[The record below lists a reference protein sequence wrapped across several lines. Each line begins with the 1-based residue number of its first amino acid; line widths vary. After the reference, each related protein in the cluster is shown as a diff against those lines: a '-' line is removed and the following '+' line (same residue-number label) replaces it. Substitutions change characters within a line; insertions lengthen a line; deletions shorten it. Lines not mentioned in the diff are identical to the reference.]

1 MRAFRNTKRRTTQQI
16 MQSLGVAK
24 GGDDTQFQIECENYK
39 KSISDIKALQA
50 AIKNHLKL
58 LQGFYNSSSTIS
70 GHLQKFLSSSDF
82 DETINKYSSLQRDLE
97 KIQVASIERTYQEK
111 IISALDEILWQV
123 PEIEEQIKQRKGLL
137 LDYNAHLRKYET
149 AKTALAALTSSGEH
163 TGSNGGGL
171 FSRRKNENELADDVL
186 TRKMKLDQ
194 AEMAVTTVT
203 DWLRKK
209 FQDLEDQI
217 EAGDILRNPLS
228 ALAACE
234 YHLSNEISSRYNEMK
249 HMIPL
254 AGEYNQLLTQYDT
267 EFAKAAAEVTAQMPI
282 GRSNTFANAPQDT
295 IHLALEQQSGR
306 KILKLQSMSKNNV
319 SRGEDDGHH
328 HHHHGSNGVV
338 GCFNQSLRSLSSGEN
353 SLPPSVVFDCIEYLD
368 NKTTLNCEGIFRL
381 SGSQDS
387 VLKLKKIYEYDTL
400 SHMDQLQGA
409 DFQDVATLLKS
420 FFRDLPEPLIPCDR
434 YNALLTAA
442 NSVSSLSNETDADI
456 DANGLIGPGLDD
468 TSVAVQNSKAAKLAE
483 AKNEAIRKV
492 CDIARSIPVEHL
504 QCLGLL
510 LHFLSKVSKN
520 AAKNKMNAL
529 NLATCLAPSL
539 LRAPD
544 NTPPQKVL
552 QDMQI
557 AIAAIIMLIENADQF
572 PLPRRKS
579 NKKTECLPP
588 VTPNNVLKSEFSS
601 KQQYQP
607 SCNPPESFGSLNF
620 SAISDEGLNF

>member
-1 MRAFRNTKRRTTQQI
+1 MKAFRDTKRRTTQQI

-24 GGDDTQFQIECENYK
+24 GGDDSQFQIECEDYRK
-39 KSISDIKALQA
+39 AISDIKALQA

-58 LQGFYNSSSTIS
+58 LQGFHNSSSQIA
-70 GHLQKFLSSSDF
+70 GHLQKFLASSDF
-82 DETINKYSSLQRDLE
+82 DETINKYCSLQRDLE
-97 KIQVASIERTYQEK
+97 RIQVASIERIYQEK

-149 AKTALAALTSSGEH
+149 ARTALAALTSSGEH
-163 TGSNGGGL
+163 VSSSGGGL
-171 FSRRKNENELADDVL
+171 FSRKKNENDLADDVL
-186 TRKMKLDQ
+186 TRKVKLDQ
-194 AEMAVTTVT
+194 AEMAVNTVT

-217 EAGDILRNPLS
+217 EAGDILRNPVSALS
-228 ALAACE
+228 ACE
-234 YHLSNEISSRYNEMK
+234 HHLSNEISSRYNEMK
-249 HMIPL
+249 QMIPL
-254 AGEYNQLLTQYDT
+254 AGEYKQLLTQYDT
-267 EFAKAAAEVTAQMPI
+267 EFAKIAVETAVQMPI

-306 KILKLQSMSKNNV
+306 KILKLQSMSRNNQ
-319 SRGEDDGHH
+319 SRGEEDGNR
-328 HHHHGSNGVV
+328 HHHGVG

-353 SLPPSVVFDCIEYLD
+353 ALPPSVVFDCIEYLD
-368 NKTTLNCEGIFRL
+368 NKIALNCEGIFRIP
-381 SGSQDS
+381 GSQDS
-387 VLKLKKIYEYDTL
+387 VMKLKKFYEYDTL

-409 DFQDVATLLKS
+409 DFNDVATLLKS
-420 FFRDLPEPLIPCDR
+420 FFRDLPEPLIPSDR
-434 YNALLTAA
+434 YNALLAAA
-442 NSVSSLSNETDADI
+442 NSISSLPNEANTDV

-468 TSVAVQNSKAAKLAE
+468 TSVVAQNSQAAKLAE

-520 AAKNKMNAL
+520 AIKNKMNAS
-529 NLATCLAPSL
+529 NLATCFAPSL

-544 NTPPQKVL
+544 NTPPQRVL
-552 QDMQI
+552 QDMQV
-557 AIAAIIMLIENADQF
+557 AIAAMTILIENAEQF

-579 NKKTECLPP
+579 NKKAECLPP
-588 VTPNNVLKSEFSS
+588 VTPTNVLKSEFSS

-620 SAISDEGLNF
+620 SAISDDGLGL